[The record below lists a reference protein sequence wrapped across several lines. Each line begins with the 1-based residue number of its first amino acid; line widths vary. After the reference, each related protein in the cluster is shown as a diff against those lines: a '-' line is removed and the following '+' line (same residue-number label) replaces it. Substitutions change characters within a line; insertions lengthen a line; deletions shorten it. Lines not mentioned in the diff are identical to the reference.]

1 MAWEHLE
8 QRLSDILK
16 IQITFPSGVV
26 SLPADDMTLDE
37 WLTSLAQTDEEL
49 RELSIP
55 RMQFLQNRWR
65 VEQLLKITW
74 ENPPD
79 LRSIWS
85 MYVGE
90 RAYMFLYDGSQ
101 YHVIASILPGT
112 SKALFRTVIGEL
124 LQNKNVIPE
133 HPAVVHNYHPDFVPE
148 AVNRITSE
156 SADNETAAAAIRST
170 KGRTSYLTE
179 LLFGWIARWMHQP
192 EHAFWHEEGLPASIG
207 RSAKTADEQIAV
219 AGEPRKQPDRRRAS

>member
-16 IQITFPSGVV
+16 IQITFPSGVI
-26 SLPADDMTLDE
+26 SLPADDVTLDE

-85 MYVGE
+85 MYVGD
-90 RAYMFLYDGSQ
+90 RAYIFLYDGIQ
-101 YHVIASILPGT
+101 YHVIASISPGT
-112 SKALFRTVIGEL
+112 SKALFRALICEL
-124 LQNKNVIPE
+124 VQNRNVIPE
-133 HPAVVHNYHPDFVPE
+133 
-148 AVNRITSE
+148 
-156 SADNETAAAAIRST
+156 
-170 KGRTSYLTE
+170 
-179 LLFGWIARWMHQP
+179 QP
-192 EHAFWHEEGLPASIG
+192 
-207 RSAKTADEQIAV
+207 
-219 AGEPRKQPDRRRAS
+219 